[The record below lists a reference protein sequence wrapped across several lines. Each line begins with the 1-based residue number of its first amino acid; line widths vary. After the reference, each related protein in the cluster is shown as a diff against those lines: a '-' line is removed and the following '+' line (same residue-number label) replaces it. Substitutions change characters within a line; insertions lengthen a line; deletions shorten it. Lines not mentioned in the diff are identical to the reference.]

1 MRDMMSAFSLEGK
14 VAWITGAC
22 YGIGMAI
29 AKALAYAGAKIAV
42 NGKNPEHV
50 EAALSE
56 YRAEGLAVYG
66 RVCDVTDVTSIINMI
81 LETDVT
87 NPIADVNESGIIDV
101 SDVTTVINH
110 ILN

>member
-1 MRDMMSAFSLEGK
+1 MPAPPMAKCSAMS
-14 VAWITGAC
+14 
-22 YGIGMAI
+22 
-29 AKALAYAGAKIAV
+29 
-42 NGKNPEHV
+42 
-50 EAALSE
+50 
-56 YRAEGLAVYG
+56 
-66 RVCDVTDVTSIINMI
+66 TSIINMI